1 MDHPKPQMSVHDAVR
16 ELVERVT
23 YAPGYT
29 KAVGTRVEHAEPGHV
44 VMSLAKGDG
53 LLQANGFFHG
63 GVIAGL
69 ADHAGGGAVTT
80 AMPRGRFAVT
90 INLQVSFLA
99 PAKGERLI
107 ARARAIQVGGTIGVA
122 HIDLASVAD
131 GVETPCALAVVTL
144 RGVDFPAK

>member
-1 MDHPKPQMSVHDAVR
+1 MDHPKLKTSDAIR
-16 ELVERVT
+16 DLVERVT

-29 KAVGTRVEHAEPGHV
+29 KAVGTKVESAEAGYV
-44 VMSLAKGDG
+44 VMALVKDDN

-69 ADHAGGGAVTT
+69 ADHAAGGAVTT
-80 AMPRGRFAVT
+80 AMQPGRFAVT
-90 INLQVSFLA
+90 VSLNVSFLA
-99 PAKGERLI
+99 PAKGEKLI

-122 HIDLASVAD
+122 HVDVASLAD
-131 GVETPCALAVVTL
+131 GMETPCAVAIVTL